1 MSDKNYLQLREI
13 NVSKIDFL
21 KIVKKSE
28 YFVNDEQ
35 TTINKIGR
43 EQMKVLSTKLCEN
56 EIYKK

>member
-1 MSDKNYLQLREI
+1 ML
-13 NVSKIDFL
+13 KIGILL

-28 YFVNDEQ
+28 YFVIDEQ